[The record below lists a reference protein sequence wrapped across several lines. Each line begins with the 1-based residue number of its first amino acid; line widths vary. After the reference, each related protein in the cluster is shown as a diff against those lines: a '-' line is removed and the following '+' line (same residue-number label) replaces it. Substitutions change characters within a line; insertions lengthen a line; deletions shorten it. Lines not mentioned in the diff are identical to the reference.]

1 MGSLAVPASR
11 VDSVYVGS
19 TTVSSPLLMLV
30 INGVVYPNGYRIE
43 YSTGYRNFFASY
55 TASNGYIYV
64 ECQSVAYASDLPA
77 MSLTGVEVLVV
88 G

>member
-19 TTVSSPLLMLV
+19 TTVSNPLLMLS

-55 TASNGYIYV
+55 TSSNGYIYV
-64 ECQSVAYASDLPA
+64 ECQSVAYAADLPA
-77 MSLTGVEVLVV
+77 ISLSGVEVLVV

>member
-30 INGVVYPNGYRIE
+30 VGGVVYPNGYRIE
-43 YSTGYRNFFASY
+43 YSTGYRNFFPSY
-55 TASNGYIYV
+55 NSSNGYIYL
-64 ECQSVAYASDLPA
+64 ECQSVAYAADLPA
-77 MSLTGVEVLVV
+77 MTLYGVEVLVV

>member
-1 MGSLAVPASR
+1 MGSLAVPASK
-11 VDSVYVGS
+11 VDTVHVGD
-19 TTVSSPLLMLV
+19 TVVPSPLLMLS

-55 TASNGYIYV
+55 TASDGRVYV
-64 ECQSVAYASDLPA
+64 ECQSVAYAADLPA
-77 MSLTGVEVLVV
+77 MSLSGVEVLIV